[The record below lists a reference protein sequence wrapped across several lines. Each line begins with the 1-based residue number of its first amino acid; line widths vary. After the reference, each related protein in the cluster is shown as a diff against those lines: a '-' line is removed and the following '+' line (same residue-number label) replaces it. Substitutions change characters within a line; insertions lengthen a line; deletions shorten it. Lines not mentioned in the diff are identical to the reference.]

1 MSTVSDDV
9 TAHWVLLQVQVHRQT
24 LDTQQT
30 KLTERVSDLE
40 SELEDAKQAKQKEVA
55 RLQDKIV
62 SRRTHSPFSH
72 LVAHSLSLF
81 SHRSIIAF
89 YSTPFTVLL
98 LLILSGMSSV
108 S

>member
-9 TAHWVLLQVQVHRQT
+9 TAHWVLQVQVHRQT

-30 KLTERVSDLE
+30 KLTERVSELE
-40 SELEDAKQAKQKEVA
+40 SELEVAKQAKQKEVT

-72 LVAHSLSLF
+72 LVAHSLPLF
-81 SHRSIIAF
+81 YHPSIKTF